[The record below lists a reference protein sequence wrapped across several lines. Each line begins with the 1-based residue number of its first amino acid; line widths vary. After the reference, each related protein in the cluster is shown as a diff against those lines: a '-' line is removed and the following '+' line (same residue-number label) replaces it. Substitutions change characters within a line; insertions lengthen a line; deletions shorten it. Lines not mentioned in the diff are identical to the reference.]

1 MINKDELLYKLDAVI
16 SYLKSNG
23 GYDYKVYDRLCP
35 DDNKPDSNIVEYA
48 LDVKDSIEKL
58 FEQDNLNITEKDLP
72 F

>member
-23 GYDYKVYDRLCP
+23 GYDYKVYNRLCP

-48 LDVKDSIEKL
+48 SDVKD
-58 FEQDNLNITEKDLP
+58 
-72 F
+72 